1 LGLPI
6 ELTRR
11 HPFPGPGLA
20 IRILC
25 TNQPYMEKD
34 FAETQVLCRL
44 VVNFHDM
51 VAKEHALLNRIESST
66 SEEERKKLER
76 ISSKQKFIATL
87 LPIRTV
93 GVQGDGRTYSHSVA
107 ISCENDPDWE
117 DLAYFARVI
126 PKVCRNINRVCYAFG
141 GHVENPVTDVTPTYL
156 TTLVIST
163 LREVD
168 YRANQVLNMSGEISK
183 ISQMPIVLIPIHFDR
198 SNIERTTSF
207 QRSVVIRPFIT
218 QDFMTGVPAIPGK
231 DISVEVITK
240 MVSEILTVHGISRV
254 LYDLTPKPP
263 GTTEWE

>member
-1 LGLPI
+1 
-6 ELTRR
+6 
-11 HPFPGPGLA
+11 
-20 IRILC
+20 
-25 TNQPYMEKD
+25 
-34 FAETQVLCRL
+34 V
-44 VVNFHDM
+44 
-51 VAKEHALLNRIESST
+51 T
-66 SEEERKKLER
+66 SV
-76 ISSKQKFIATL
+76 T
-87 LPIRTV
+87 
-93 GVQGDGRTYSHSVA
+93 GVS
-107 ISCENDPDWE
+107 
-117 DLAYFARVI
+117 
-126 PKVCRNINRVCYAFG
+126 
-141 GHVENPVTDVTPTYL
+141 TYL

-168 YRANQVLNMSGEISK
+168 YRANQVLNVSGEMSK

-231 DISVEVITK
+231 DISLEVITK